1 MPKRPK
7 GEKRPADVFGKAVHV
22 IRIATSINLL
32 QTIVVVS
39 LLSSFIQAHAQSN
52 SIATAT
58 STEGEGLRLCWNHF
72 AQSYATKTCEPAES
86 VITAAFGKCMSA
98 QEQYREA
105 LISAAQ
111 LSESGAREFIDG
123 YRAGGREHMASVILD
138 ARSMSG
144 SCQNS
149 K

>member
-1 MPKRPK
+1 MPKAPK
-7 GEKRPADVFGKAVHV
+7 GETRPANVLGKAAHV
-22 IRIATSINLL
+22 IRIATRINLL
-32 QTIVVVS
+32 QTIVVVIF
-39 LLSSFIQAHAQSN
+39 LSSLNDAHSQSN
-52 SIATAT
+52 QISTAAPA
-58 STEGEGLRLCWNHF
+58 EREGLRLCWNHF
-72 AQSYATKTCEPAES
+72 AQSYAIKTCEPAES
-86 VITAAFGKCMSA
+86 VIMAVFGKCMNV
-98 QEQYREA
+98 QEQYRES